1 MKHLLKTLGL
11 VALLMSASGARGQ
24 EVLELSTGNLL
35 AVDAL
40 QAPAKTVTSD
50 LNETTVTYEIIT
62 VSLREDR
69 DCEGEWRFGLEGFGE
84 NTTPGQPAY
93 LMNADRFYVPDG
105 HKATLLINECEYREF
120 DYRLAPAHI
129 PEYYIP
135 DEEKDQSP
143 GKAVVRPFEGFCP
156 QTCAT
161 LGETESY
168 RGLHIQYVNVMPV
181 QYNYAEAKVRILTRL
196 SYTVSMVEDD
206 SASRRLPA
214 GIRMNVY
221 DDALVNNNSL
231 NILNSNL
238 LGLAKDRIIGQSHPK
253 EYLIITTPRFETEV
267 KRFAQWK
274 GMMGLKTQIIAR
286 SNWTIEGVRQII
298 RTFANSHPDLYYLL
312 IVGDFEDVPAR
323 TGKIAGNNLPHVSD
337 YEYACIDGDDFP
349 DVLMGRI
356 PVSTPAE
363 AKIVFDKIIQYEKN
377 PPAPDRFYN
386 NAAHAAF
393 YDTTNSATP
402 TQEIS
407 GFIECSEKARDI
419 MIKIGK
425 EVERIYNAL
434 PTDRPYRYK
443 TGALLPEELIYG
455 NYTWDGNASQ
465 IIQSINK
472 GNFYVLHQG
481 HGLETCWVDPAFS
494 CNDIEKLEN
503 ESLLPVIFSINCLT
517 GKFDAPVCLA
527 EKFLRKERGGCVAIF
542 AAGTE
547 IQTMHGSALTEA
559 LFTLLANSP
568 QNGCGNYEGATYH
581 LGELLTISFA
591 NLIQK
596 GNITSTAYERKMF
609 HCFGDPSMVF
619 LTSTPSSA
627 ENVTIKRDNG
637 TLTVSTETPGIEI
650 VTYDSNS
657 DALMVYNQSSV
668 NINADSNLSV
678 CIKGKGMRPVIY
690 MANSDGTLNIQNET
704 LGASREYT
712 VDKIKIGSDIDDTT
726 LPGTVSFTKGLYRLN
741 GTVYISGEVEIDK
754 GVEFSISPK

>member
-1 MKHLLKTLGL
+1 MKQIIL
-11 VALLMSASGARGQ
+11 VIASLLMSASGARGQ

-35 AVDAL
+35 AADAL
-40 QAPAKTVTSD
+40 QAPAKNVTSG
-50 LNETTVTYEIIT
+50 LNETTVTYEIKT

-69 DCEGEWRFGLEGFGE
+69 DSEGVWRFGLEGFGE

-105 HKATLLINECEYREF
+105 HRATLLINECEYRVF

-135 DEEKDQSP
+135 DDEKDQNP

-156 QTCAT
+156 QTFAA

-168 RGLHIQYVNVMPV
+168 RGLHIQDVNIMPV
-181 QYNYAEAKVRILTRL
+181 QYNYAEGKVRILTRL
-196 SYTVSMVEDD
+196 SYTVSMVGDD
-206 SASRRLPA
+206 SASRKLPA

-274 GMMGLKTQIIAR
+274 GMMGLKTQIMAR

-363 AKIVFDKIIQYEKN
+363 ARIVFDKIIQYEKN
-377 PPAPDRFYN
+377 PPASDRFYN
-386 NAAHAAF
+386 NAAHAAYF
-393 YDTTNSATP
+393 ETDDRSTAFRESNG
-402 TQEIS
+402 
-407 GFIECSEKARDI
+407 GFIQSSEEARDI
-419 MIKIGK
+419 MTGTGK
-425 EVERIYNAL
+425 TAERIYYAM
-434 PTDRPYRYK
+434 TSARPMYFK
-443 TGALLPEELIYG
+443 NGTLLPKELMYE
-455 NYTWDGNASQ
+455 NYPWDGNASQ
-465 IIQSINK
+465 IIQAINR
-472 GNFYVLHQG
+472 GVFYVLHRD
-481 HGLETCWVDPAFS
+481 HGLETCWNHPSFTCD
-494 CNDIEKLEN
+494 DIDKLAN
-503 ESLLPVIFSINCLT
+503 GNLLPVAFSINCLT
-517 GKFDAPVCLA
+517 GKFDTPVCMA
-527 EKFLRKERGGCVAIF
+527 EKFLRHKDGGAVAVI
-542 AAGTE
+542 AAGAETSPFIGTCLTKE
-547 IQTMHGSALTEA
+547 IFSLI
-559 LFTLLANSP
+559 ANSP
-568 QNGCGNYEGATYH
+568 RNGCGDYEGSTCR
-581 LGELLTISFA
+581 LGEILTISFA
-591 NLIQK
+591 NLVGSGK
-596 GNITSTAYERKMF
+596 ITSSNHDRKMF

-619 LTSTPSSA
+619 LTSAPSSP

-650 VTYDSNS
+650 VTYNS
-657 DALMVYNQSSV
+657 ESGALVVYNQSSV
-668 NINADSNLSV
+668 NIKTDSNLSV

-690 MANSDGTLNIQNET
+690 MANSDGTLKIQNET

-741 GTVYISGEVEIDK
+741 GTVDISGEVEIDK